1 MHTGCAWVR
10 VALYAYVWTYGY
22 ACMCM
27 CVLRRVAFQAEETKC
42 PAAGRCGALCQ
53 ERARLN
59 VQSGEGWRVSCG
71 LRLEECE
78 AVTKGG
84 RTGDTGVHGALS
96 LPGWCRWAGG
106 TYTPHHPGLALPPPC
121 PQPQRP
127 PVLSAKLQVEDGC
140 QPTSDVPPAAD
151 TALSACGAVCTPT
164 SLPWQQPPGPSG
176 SIHRS
181 EPSSD
186 LCSACPSS
194 DVLLG
199 LCYQALTLPS
209 SEFLNMFS
217 YSLSFL
223 QRVLIFIFISVCRV
237 DLLDP
242 TSSSN
247 TQGQQQATHTAP

>member
-1 MHTGCAWVR
+1 M
-10 VALYAYVWTYGY
+10 
-22 ACMCM
+22 
-27 CVLRRVAFQAEETKC
+27 
-42 PAAGRCGALCQ
+42 
-53 ERARLN
+53 
-59 VQSGEGWRVSCG
+59 
-71 LRLEECE
+71 
-78 AVTKGG
+78 TKGG

-127 PVLSAKLQVEDGC
+127 PVPSAKLQVEDGC

-181 EPSSD
+181 EPCSD